1 MQCVTFVHNVP
12 QIRFWSIFNKIFGLF
27 YKGNW
32 ILIDS
37 RGAKHPYFIIV
48 YAYDSGGLAA
58 RHRETTAEASERSER
73 DVYDRIYPVPLYALS
88 TVFWAEIRGYLISS
102 LQANWFDVKHV
113 CNTCWCNHLPIPLK

>member
-12 QIRFWSIFNKIFGLF
+12 QIRFRSIINKIFSLF
-27 YKGNW
+27 YKGYRV
-32 ILIDS
+32 LIDS
-37 RGAKHPYFIIV
+37 WSAKHPYFIVV

-58 RHRETTAEASERSER
+58 RHRETTAEAAERGER
-73 DVYDRIYPVPLYALS
+73 DVYDRIYPVTLYALS

-113 CNTCWCNHLPIPLK
+113 CNTCWCSYLPIP

>member
-37 RGAKHPYFIIV
+37 WSAKHPYFIVV

-58 RHRETTAEASERSER
+58 RHREMQKPLREA
-73 DVYDRIYPVPLYALS
+73 
-88 TVFWAEIRGYLISS
+88 RGMSMIGS
-102 LQANWFDVKHV
+102 
-113 CNTCWCNHLPIPLK
+113 IP